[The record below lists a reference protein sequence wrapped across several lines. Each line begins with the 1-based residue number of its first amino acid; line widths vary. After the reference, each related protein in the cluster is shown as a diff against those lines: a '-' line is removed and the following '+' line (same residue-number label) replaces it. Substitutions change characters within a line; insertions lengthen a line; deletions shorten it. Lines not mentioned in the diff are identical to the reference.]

1 MPPRL
6 RSQHP
11 GSCPPSSIPSADIAV
26 CANVSALS
34 FFDLSQNMKR
44 LLLTAGLLL
53 SSLLSQAAP
62 VAVKGYAHVKTVG
75 SIDEYTLQS
84 NGLQVLL
91 MPEHSSPT
99 LTFMVTYRVG
109 SKNEVTGTTG
119 ATHLLEHLMFKGSK
133 NHTREKGNNVDQLL
147 ERTGAQYNATT
158 WLDRT
163 NYYANM
169 GSEHLATVMGMEADR
184 MRNLLLRE
192 EDRKPEMTVVH
203 NEFERGENSPIQA
216 LYKEIYQ
223 TAFVAHP
230 YHHSTIGHR
239 SDIEKVSIEKLR
251 EFYNTYYWPNNA
263 TVTIIGDFE
272 SVKALEL
279 VKKSFGVYPRSPK
292 PIPAL
297 YTEEPEQNGARRTVV
312 KRAGQLGVV
321 AVGHKIPA
329 ATHADFAPVML
340 MSAILADGKNSR
352 MYKAITNKNLSTGV
366 EGEMGIF
373 ADPSIHIVFAPLAPG
388 AKHDEVEAIIVQEI
402 ERLKKDGVTE
412 VELQAAVAKNAADA
426 AFKLDGSFGIA
437 GNINEFISAGDW
449 TLFYGLDEATKKVTV
464 ADIQRVANKYLSED
478 HSTTGWFIPTNT
490 GAAPAGGAAKPAA
503 KTGFKSSLADG
514 PYYYRDPSL
523 HAGLSP
529 VLAAVKEPA
538 GRAASAQTG
547 TKIAPNAKRIKIA
560 GVDVITYPTGV
571 KDVVTVRGSLPA
583 GRSQGAGGNPA
594 VPTLTAMLLDQGTKS
609 QDKFAIAEKLEAVGA
624 AINFRVGT
632 DLLDISAR
640 SLKKDAPLVLGLI
653 AEQLRTPAL
662 APEEFAK
669 VKKQLAGG
677 IKRSLESTDFRAA
690 DAFNRLTYP
699 VGHPTRSVSPDD
711 MLAAIEA
718 ATLDDVVAFHQA
730 NYGPAAMTLVLVGD
744 LDMPALQAEIARSFA
759 GWTGGKAVVRAAK
772 PADPAAA
779 ARQDV
784 AMDGKTSVSIIMG
797 QPSGLRYSDP
807 DYQALR
813 LATAILGSG
822 FTGRLMTNVR
832 DKEGLTYDVRANLA
846 GDMVNDGDW
855 RISATFAPGLLDKG
869 IASTQRQLKLW
880 YDAGATSAEIS
891 ARKSNL
897 IGSFKT
903 DLATTGGMAGALL
916 GAVNRGYDVNWLD
929 EFPARVNALSDQQVN
944 AVIRKYLKP
953 ESMVLVRAGTFA
965 GAASASK

>member
-1 MPPRL
+1 
-6 RSQHP
+6 
-11 GSCPPSSIPSADIAV
+11 
-26 CANVSALS
+26 
-34 FFDLSQNMKR
+34 MKR
-44 LLLTAGLLL
+44 LLLTAGLLFA
-53 SSLLSQAAP
+53 SVLSQAAP
-62 VAVKGYAHVKTVG
+62 VAVKGYAHVKTAG
-75 SIDEYTLQS
+75 SIDEYTLTS

-109 SKNEVTGTTG
+109 SRNEVTGTTG

-147 ERTGAQYNATT
+147 ERTGALYNATT

-169 GSEHLATVMGMEADR
+169 GSEHLPTVMAMEADR

-192 EDRKPEMTVVH
+192 EDRKPEMTVVR

-239 SDIEKVSIEKLR
+239 SDIEKVSIDKLR

-263 TVTIIGDFE
+263 TVTIIGDFDAA
-272 SVKALEL
+272 KTLEL

-297 YTEEPEQNGARRTVV
+297 YTEEPAQNGARRTIV
-312 KRAGQLGVV
+312 KRPGQLGVV

-329 ATHADFAPVML
+329 ATHPDFAPVML

-366 EGEMGIF
+366 DGEFGIF
-373 ADPSIHIVFAPLAPG
+373 ADPALHIVFAPLAPG

-412 VELQAAVAKNAADA
+412 VELKAAVAKNAADA

-464 ADIQRVANKYLSED
+464 ADIQRVANKYLVED
-478 HSTTGWFIPTNT
+478 SSTTGWFIPTN
-490 GAAPAGGAAKPAA
+490 AATAAASGGAKPAA
-503 KTGFKSSLADG
+503 KPGFKASLADG
-514 PYYYRDPSL
+514 PYYYRDPNL
-523 HAGLSP
+523 G
-529 VLAAVKEPA
+529 AATQPAMAAAKEPA
-538 GRAASAQTG
+538 GAGALAG
-547 TKIAPNAKRIKIA
+547 AGAKIAPNVKRSKIA
-560 GVDVITYPTGV
+560 GVDVIAYPTGV

-583 GRSQGAGGNPA
+583 GRSQSAGGNPA
-594 VPTLTAMLLDQGTKS
+594 VATLTAMLLDQGTKT

-624 AINFRVGT
+624 AINFRAGT
-632 DLLDISAR
+632 DLLDISAK
-640 SLKKDAPLVLGLI
+640 SLKKDAPMVLGLI
-653 AEQLRTPAL
+653 AEQLRTPAF

-677 IKRSLESTDFRAA
+677 IKRSLESTDFRAS

-699 VGHPTRSVSPDD
+699 VGHPSRSVAPDD

-730 NYGPAAMTLVLVGD
+730 NYGPAAMSLVLVGD
-744 LDMPALQAEIARSFA
+744 LDLPSLQAEIARAFA
-759 GWTGGKAVVRAAK
+759 GWTGGKTAVRAAK
-772 PADPAAA
+772 PAGPAAA
-779 ARQDV
+779 ATQDV
-784 AMDGKTSVSIIMG
+784 AMDGKTSISIVLG
-797 QPSGLRYSDP
+797 QPSGLRYNDP

-813 LATAILGSG
+813 VATAILGSG
-822 FTGRLMTNVR
+822 FTGRLMANVR
-832 DKEGLTYDVRANLA
+832 DKEGLTYDVGSALQN
-846 GDMVNDGDW
+846 DMVNDGDW
-855 RISATFAPGLLDKG
+855 RIYGTFAPDLLDKG

-880 YDAGATSAEIS
+880 FEAGATSVEIS

-903 DLATTGGMAGALL
+903 GLATTGGMAGALL
-916 GAVNRGYDVNWLD
+916 SAVNRGYDVTWLD
-929 EFPARVNALSDQQVN
+929 DFPARVAALSDQQVN
-944 AVIRKYLKP
+944 AAIKKYLKP

-965 GAASASK
+965 GAASVAK